1 MVVGHPFRRLHLRAL
16 TDCVEARGWIAAGG
30 TAGRGARYTWRSMS
44 IFPLPMFER
53 DADPKFRDGL
63 SDEEIY
69 ARLKPPTSIVVKFG
83 RMKLVGEYPYRG
95 DAKPGCGSKLVIRT
109 FRAVEIAEMLT
120 TTCSNSGCG
129 KSVSRSEMLNYIENS
144 GGRDYPFQTN
154 GEILRVATVEDLN
167 RAAACTD
174 KARGSLA
181 RVREMAAEA
190 KFPAKIVDLELTLDE
205 SLLLVYYLCD
215 ERIDFRE
222 LAQSLA
228 REFGCR
234 IEMRQVGARDEARL
248 VADYERCGQ
257 HCCCKNFLK
266 VLKPISM
273 RAAKI
278 QKATLDP
285 LKISGRCGRL
295 MCCLRYED
303 ATYEELRKRLP
314 KNKSRVGTAEGPGT
328 VVDTKILVQLVL
340 VRLDPAP
347 GELGYGREI
356 AVPVEELMDPDKCPA
371 PGTVTSS
378 DPMRGMST
386 RSVKEKLAAERSTKL
401 AKQDRFRD
409 ASIAKDGD
417 KQAGGRKD
425 DSRGERGQARG
436 DRKGPR
442 GGRPSGAGAP
452 SVPGAPSAQGDGAA
466 DHVDA
471 ATAGVGAE
479 GVDQSA
485 AGGDAPT
492 KKKRRRKRK
501 KGGAG
506 AVDANGAPIAGPEGR
521 AGAGGRPGGRDDA
534 AGNPAGARDSDADD
548 DGDDSSDGDDDA
560 PDSGGG
566 AGGGA
571 AGGTGGGATGAAGD
585 GPRRKKRRRKRRR
598 GGPDGAGG
606 GGGASGGPDSSTPQ
620 A

>member
-1 MVVGHPFRRLHLRAL
+1 
-16 TDCVEARGWIAAGG
+16 
-30 TAGRGARYTWRSMS
+30 
-44 IFPLPMFER
+44 MFER

-63 SDEEIY
+63 TDEEIY

-83 RMKLVGEYPYRG
+83 RMKLIGEYPYRG
-95 DAKPGCGSKLVIRT
+95 DAKPGCGSKLVVRT

-129 KSVSRSEMLNYIENS
+129 KSVSRSEMLNYIDNS

-167 RAAACTD
+167 RATACAD
-174 KARGSLA
+174 RARNSLGRA
-181 RVREMAAEA
+181 RELAAEA

-222 LAQSLA
+222 LAQTLA
-228 REFGCR
+228 REFSCR

-273 RAAKI
+273 RSAKI

-303 ATYEELRKRLP
+303 ATYEDLRKRLP
-314 KNKSRVGTAEGPGT
+314 KNKTRVGTAEGPGI
-328 VVDTKILVQLVL
+328 VVDSKILVQLVL
-340 VRLDPAP
+340 VRLDPPPGAMP
-347 GELGYGREI
+347 GEYGREI

-371 PGTVTSS
+371 AGSVQTP

-386 RSVKEKLAAERSTKL
+386 RSIKEKLAAERGSKL
-401 AKQDRFRD
+401 AKQDRYREK
-409 ASIAKDGD
+409 SQAKDGAND
-417 KQAGGRKD
+417 GT
-425 DSRGERGQARG
+425 
-436 DRKGPR
+436 
-442 GGRPSGAGAP
+442 
-452 SVPGAPSAQGDGAA
+452 PGASATRSADRTKSRSAATTPAAEADSAAAPAADGAA
-466 DHVDA
+466 PA
-471 ATAGVGAE
+471 
-479 GVDQSA
+479 
-485 AGGDAPT
+485 
-492 KKKRRRKRK
+492 KRKRRRKK
-501 KGGAG
+501 KPGAGVEGAG
-506 AVDANGAPIAGPEGR
+506 AVPPSSGPTTTRPSANAGSARAAGGPADDDDDAGDDGEDDGPEG
-521 AGAGGRPGGRDDA
+521 AASDAGG
-534 AGNPAGARDSDADD
+534 
-548 DGDDSSDGDDDA
+548 SSVQQSGDA
-560 PDSGGG
+560 P
-566 AGGGA
+566 A
-571 AGGTGGGATGAAGD
+571 
-585 GPRRKKRRRKRRR
+585 RKKRRRRRRR
-598 GGPDGAGG
+598 GGKPGGEGGGDGAG
-606 GGGASGGPDSSTPQ
+606 SSDRGPSDAAPP